1 MSSAFFFCMAD
12 QDNSQQQQA
21 EGQSGDQNGL
31 DALKKKVENARQ
43 QEQGSLHAEYGE
55 KMAEL
60 GKARADAE
68 AKSMRALADLQNAR
82 KRMEE
87 EKATFAVFAAQSLVL
102 KVLDIYENYHRLMQ
116 HKPGWVDE
124 EMKKQGN
131 EEWLKGL
138 DLIDQQFQKF
148 LEEQGVTVLVAKI
161 GDPIDPVKHEVVMS
175 GEGMEGLILEAFSPG
190 YEMGGRVIKTAKV
203 KVGRGSE

>member
-1 MSSAFFFCMAD
+1 MAD
-12 QDNSQQQQA
+12 QDSTQQA
-21 EGQSGDQNGL
+21 DGEAQGDDTNSL
-31 DALKKKVENARQ
+31 DALKKKVEDAQR
-43 QEQGSLHAEYGE
+43 QEQATVHTEYGE
-55 KMAEL
+55 KIAEL
-60 GKARADAE
+60 EKAKLEAE
-68 AKSMRALADLQNAR
+68 AKAIRALADLQNAR

-102 KVLDIYENYHRLMQ
+102 KVLDIYENYHRLML
-116 HKPGWVDE
+116 HKPEWVNE

-148 LEEQGVTVLVAKI
+148 LEEQGVDVLEAKV
-161 GDPIDPVKHEVVMS
+161 GEKIDPTKHEAVMS
-175 GEGMEGLILEAFSPG
+175 GDGEAGVILEVFSPG

-203 KVGRGSE
+203 KVGKG

>member
-1 MSSAFFFCMAD
+1 MAD
-12 QDNSQQQQA
+12 QDNSQQQGA
-21 EGQSGDQNGL
+21 EGQAGDQGSL
-31 DALKKKVENARQ
+31 DALKKKVEDARQ

-60 GKARADAE
+60 EKAKADAE
-68 AKSMRALADLQNAR
+68 AKAVRALADLQNAR

-116 HKPGWVDE
+116 HKPEGLPQDE
-124 EMKKQGN
+124 
-131 EEWLKGL
+131 WHKGL

-148 LEEQGVTVLVAKI
+148 LEEQGVTVLVAKA
-161 GDPIDPVKHEVVMS
+161 GELIDPVKHEVVMS
-175 GEGMEGLILEAFSPG
+175 GEGAEGLILEVFSPG

-203 KVGRGSE
+203 KVGKG